1 LTDLPIKLSWLTN
14 RLLYYRDRLATE
26 IINFQGYAVLDDRL
40 TYDLST
46 TSGHAICVLD
56 RAITEMRKITDH
68 CLDFG
73 SHCLWGYQLG
83 VRPCDRRGRN
93 ALKLRGGK
101 PNSYCSSSFY
111 RIVQATVH
119 CVALRYKVGLFHH
132 QFAQRL

>member
-56 RAITEMRKITDH
+56 RAIIEMRKIKVNH
-68 CLDFG
+68 RSLPG
-73 SHCLWGYQLG
+73 LRIPLSLG
-83 VRPCDRRGRN
+83 ISTRC
-93 ALKLRGGK
+93 
-101 PNSYCSSSFY
+101 
-111 RIVQATVH
+111 ATM
-119 CVALRYKVGLFHH
+119 
-132 QFAQRL
+132 